1 MTVFERL
8 AFLGLAG
15 ACGTLARYGMSA
27 LVQRFSGAS
36 FPWGT
41 FAVNMTGCFLF
52 GVVWTLAGERMVLG
66 SEARLLILTGFMG
79 AFTTFSTF
87 MAESGMLL
95 VDFQWLSGVAN
106 LAGQNIIGLAA
117 FFLGQAAGRWL

>member
-1 MTVFERL
+1 MTMFERL

-15 ACGTLARYGMSA
+15 ACGTLARYGLSG
-27 LVQRFSGAS
+27 LVHRCAGAS

-41 FAVNMTGCFLF
+41 FTVNMTGCFLF
-52 GVVWTLAGERMVLG
+52 GLVWTLAGERMVLG
-66 SEARLLILTGFMG
+66 SEARLLVLTGFMG

-87 MAESGMLL
+87 VAETGMLI
-95 VDFQWLSGVAN
+95 VDFQWLSGLAN
-106 LAGQNIIGLAA
+106 LAGQNLVGLAA